1 MPLSRRRAPLLA
13 LARAIDPEA
22 TEVLCEELPV
32 SPGRALSIVLGAAYP
47 ALRPRT
53 SWQVAAM
60 DELARSG
67 WRSRR
72 TRSDLLERLRSATA
86 AAGDVDSLRSALRRA
101 VWAEKARIA
110 LREVLPLRQGG
121 AELRV
126 TARELS
132 ELADASFEIALQE
145 ASAHVAQRFGPPL
158 RGAGR
163 HDEVH
168 RSGRSLSKLVVF
180 GMGKLGGLELNAGS
194 DVDVVFLYDT
204 DDGGSELTLHEHWTR
219 VAQRAVATIDEYTA
233 DGAVWR
239 VDLRLRPEGSRGAL
253 VNSWSAA
260 ERYYVTWGRLWERS
274 AMLRARPIAG
284 DLGLGRRFQEQVIKP
299 FVYRRDVEPAIA
311 TTLAELVERARVEL
325 SVDVDRDIKL
335 GRGGIREAEFFVQA
349 LQLIWGGREPT
360 LRVPAMLLALSR
372 LRARGLVSDFE
383 AARISQAYVL
393 FRRVE
398 HRVQWATGLQTHLL
412 PLPGPD
418 LERLA
423 RSLEYEDGNELL
435 RELASARRTVR
446 MLFGALLPSAPHPAS
461 PYLPL
466 LHALAEDDAPA
477 VGRYVAERFGSA
489 DIGEHL
495 TALARRPD
503 GLLGE
508 VTLERYPALAEV
520 LLEAIRESSDPE
532 LAAQQL
538 REFFGRFSS
547 PRPYVQAVGENER
560 ALKRLVTALGASVFV
575 GDVVISHPDLADL
588 ILFGGGGE
596 IEPEKVVEDE
606 LRGAFEGIGAE
617 ADLEER
623 RERWLR
629 GTRRAKRRVMIE
641 VAVADLAGG
650 VRIREATMLLSRLA
664 DELLHQAVCFELGAP
679 PRGLAVIALGKLGG
693 REIGYG
699 SDLDVVFAFDPGAAP
714 PDADPADYFSRIAQR
729 VIRLITE
736 LHAAGPGYD
745 LDTRLR
751 PSGGAGTL
759 VTSVEAFAR
768 YHGLRAA
775 EGLPAVMSSG
785 AAWERQVLLRAR
797 VCGGDRELGEAF
809 VTEAAQAAYGGGAP
823 PVEEMHRLRMRMER
837 ELGREQPARYNL
849 KLGRG
854 GLLDIEFATQWLQ
867 MRHGVDARVH
877 TTDTADALGALR
889 YCGYLDRAAYETF
902 RDGYRFLRRL
912 EQRIHVL
919 RGRGDNVLDARHA
932 GLPQL
937 ARRMSMQAE
946 GHQTAAEALL
956 ARYRSVTED
965 VRATYCRVLGL
976 VDDAIA

>member
-1 MPLSRRRAPLLA
+1 MSNARRRAPLVA
-13 LARAIDPEA
+13 LAQAIDPDAAEIL
-22 TEVLCEELPV
+22 EGELPPT
-32 SPGRALSIVLGAAYP
+32 PGRPLAILLGAAYP

-53 SWQVAAM
+53 SWQLTAL
-60 DELARSG
+60 DELARAG
-67 WRSRR
+67 WRLRR
-72 TRSDLLERLRSATA
+72 TRGDLVDRLRGATA
-86 AAGDVDSLRSALRRA
+86 GALDVAALRSALRRA

-110 LREVLPLRQGG
+110 VREILPLRQGG

-132 ELADASFEIALQE
+132 ELADAAFEVALAE
-145 ASAHVAQRFGPPL
+145 ASAYVAGRFGPPL
-158 RGAGR
+158 RSDG
-163 HDEVH
+163 EP
-168 RSGRSLSKLVVF
+168 STLVVF
-180 GMGKLGGLELNAGS
+180 GLGKLGGLELNAGS

-204 DDGGSELTLHEHWTR
+204 DDGGSTITLHEHWTR
-219 VAQRAVATIDEYTA
+219 VAQRAVETLDEYTA

-274 AMLRARPIAG
+274 AFVRARPIAG
-284 DLGLGRRFQEQVIKP
+284 DLELGRRFQDQVIAP

-325 SVDVDRDIKL
+325 SADVERDLKL
-335 GRGGIREAEFFVQA
+335 GVGGIREAEFFVQA
-349 LQLIWGGREPT
+349 LQLIWGGREPS
-360 LRVPAMLLALSR
+360 LRVTPTLLALSR

-383 AARISQAYVL
+383 AARIGHAYVL

-398 HRVQWATGLQTHLL
+398 HQVQWATGLQTHLL
-412 PLPGPD
+412 PSPGPE

-423 RSLEYEDGNELL
+423 RSLEFSGGEELL

-446 MLFGALLPSAPHPAS
+446 MLFGALLPSAPHPPS

-466 LHALAEDDAPA
+466 LYALAEEDAA
-477 VGRYVAERFGSA
+477 AIGRYVAERFGSA

-495 TALARRPD
+495 MALARRPD

-508 VTLERYPALAEV
+508 MTLERYPALADV
-520 LLEAIRESSDPE
+520 LLDAIRESSDPE

-547 PRPYVQAVGENER
+547 PRPYVQAIGEDEQ
-560 ALKRLVTALGASVFV
+560 ALRRFVTALGASAFV
-575 GDVVISHPDLADL
+575 GDVVIDHPDLADL
-588 ILFGGGGE
+588 ILFGGGAE
-596 IEPEKVVEDE
+596 IEPEKVVADE
-606 LRGAFEGIGAE
+606 LRGAFEGIAPD

-629 GTRRAKRRVMIE
+629 GTRRAKRRIMLE

-650 VRIREATMLLSRLA
+650 VRTREATLLLSRLA
-664 DELLHQAVCFELGAP
+664 DELLHRAVLFEQGAEA
-679 PRGLAVIALGKLGG
+679 RGLAVIALGKLGG
-693 REIGYG
+693 REVGYG
-699 SDLDVVFAFDPGAAP
+699 SDLDVLFVFDPEKAP
-714 PDADPADYFSRIAQR
+714 SGADPMHHFSTVAQR
-729 VIRLITE
+729 VIRLISE
-736 LHAAGPGYD
+736 VHPAGPGYE

-751 PSGGAGTL
+751 PSGSAGTL
-759 VTSVEAFAR
+759 VTTVESFAR

-785 AAWERQVLLRAR
+785 APWERQVLLRAR
-797 VCGGDRELGEAF
+797 VCAGDRELGERLLA
-809 VTEAAQAAYGGGAP
+809 VATEAAYGGGAP
-823 PVEEMHRLRMRMER
+823 PVEELHRLRLRMER
-837 ELGREQPARYNL
+837 ELGREQPGRYNL

-867 MRHGVDARVH
+867 MKHGIDERVRTAD
-877 TTDTADALGALR
+877 TTDALDALR
-889 YCGYLDRAAYETF
+889 YCGYLDSAAYGAF
-902 RDGYRFLRRL
+902 REGYRFLRRL

-919 RGRGDNVLDARHA
+919 RGRGDNVLDARHT

-937 ARRMSMQAE
+937 ARRMSTQGE
-946 GHQTAAEALL
+946 GHQSAVEALV

-965 VRATYCRVLGL
+965 VRATYCRVLG
-976 VDDAIA
+976 VTEQDGP